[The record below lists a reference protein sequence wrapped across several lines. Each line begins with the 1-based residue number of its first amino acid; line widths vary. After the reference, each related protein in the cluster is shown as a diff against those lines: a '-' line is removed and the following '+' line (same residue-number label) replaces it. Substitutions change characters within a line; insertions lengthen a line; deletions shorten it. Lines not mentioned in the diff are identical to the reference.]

1 MGMHEA
7 LPVKLKYK
15 GPPTRAE
22 AKQLEGQ
29 CGHQLG
35 THQHPLR
42 TGQGERTL
50 GVAVRRTLGREVPG

>member
-7 LPVKLKYK
+7 LPVRLKYK
-15 GPPTRAE
+15 GPLTGAE

-29 CGHQLG
+29 CGHWLG

-42 TGQGERTL
+42 TG
-50 GVAVRRTLGREVPG
+50 